1 VPNGNKK
8 KQGARGREQG
18 ARIKGRERKRE
29 QDSGCRGQGKKE
41 GYRNQVSG
49 FRNRERI
56 KGKSKRIPEDGC
68 ISAL

>member
-1 VPNGNKK
+1 MEQWKTGRKEKNGMMEKGK
-8 KQGARGREQG
+8 
-18 ARIKGRERKRE
+18 KGRERKRE
-29 QDSGCRGQGKKE
+29 QVSGFRRQGGKE